1 MLEVLGAVDVTVG
14 GARAH
19 LLARGNLVEL
29 DLDHPRRFVSAAG
42 FGGWRALRALAV
54 QLDGAGLTMRIQSR
68 GAALLTLG
76 RQARAGAA
84 GRLMGIPHLEVN
96 GRLSL
101 WRLLR

>member
-29 DLDHPRRFVSAAG
+29 DLDYPRRFVSAAG

-68 GAALLTLG
+68 GPRSSPSAAK
-76 RQARAGAA
+76 RAPVQPGGSWVFRIWKSTADCPS
-84 GRLMGIPHLEVN
+84 GG
-96 GRLSL
+96 S
-101 WRLLR
+101 

>member
-14 GARAH
+14 GVRAH

-29 DLDHPRRFVSAAG
+29 DLDHPRRLVSVIG
-42 FGGWRALRALAV
+42 SGGWRALRALAV
-54 QLDGAGLTMRIQSR
+54 QLDRAGLTMRILSG

-76 RQARAGAA
+76 RQARGGMVGKLLGA
-84 GRLMGIPHLEVN
+84 PHLEIS